1 MFIDDLIAYCEE
13 RSPGFRDEIQGLP
26 DIVFESYEE
35 FVGKTLPRMY
45 RDFQLTLG
53 WNTGPWVFKDLSFRE
68 NKLLTH
74 NCLTG
79 ADYPS
84 RYVMLALHTPPPEW
98 SSAPS
103 WFYDLDRCGP
113 DDGPVVAFDDRM
125 GFSPERVMPIADT
138 FQELLCTHAF
148 AALSLDPCAHRLRLY
163 FAEDPGPNR
172 QRFQRAA
179 ALLEAHDFVAPL
191 PVSRNYWG
199 GEHADGTTARIHCLP
214 DRDSSFSLDLASD
227 DRAATRAI
235 WALLERELGPALPPL
250 PGDDR
255 SR

>member
-1 MFIDDLIAYCEE
+1 MFIDDLIAFGET
-13 RSPGFRDEIQGLP
+13 RSPGFKGKIDDLP
-26 DIVFESYEE
+26 IEAYEAFEAY
-35 FVGKTLPRMY
+35 FGRPLPRMY
-45 RDFQLTLG
+45 RDFQLAMG
-53 WNTGPWVFKDLSFRE
+53 MSTGPLVFKDRTFEMNELSYHRAFARQ
-68 NKLLTH
+68 
-74 NCLTG
+74 
-79 ADYPS
+79 YPR
-84 RYVMLALHTPPPEW
+84 RYVMLALDTPPPEYA
-98 SSAPS
+98 SALS

-113 DDGPVVAFDDRM
+113 NDGPVVAFDDRM

-172 QRFQRAA
+172 PRFQRAA

-235 WALLERELGPALPPL
+235 WALLERELGPAGPPL
-250 PGDDR
+250 PGDDH